1 MTVKEKINKQKDFIV
16 KELRSWATTFIDSM
30 PNSDDED
37 NDGFDIV
44 MGLAERLENG
54 NCTDK
59 DYKEIDFHIMQINA
73 AGLRIVL

>member
-16 KELRSWATTFIDSM
+16 KELRSWATTFDNNI

-44 MGLAERLENG
+44 MGLAERLEKG
-54 NCTDK
+54 TCSES
-59 DYKEIDFHIMQINA
+59 DYKEIDFHIGQINA
-73 AGLRIVL
+73 GGLRIVL